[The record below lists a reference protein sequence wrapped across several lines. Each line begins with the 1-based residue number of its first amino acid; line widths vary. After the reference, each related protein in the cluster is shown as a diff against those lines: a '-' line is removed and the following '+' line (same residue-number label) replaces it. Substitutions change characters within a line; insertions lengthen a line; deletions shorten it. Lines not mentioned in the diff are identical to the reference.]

1 MSQLSSAPFLPTAE
15 QRRLVVAWRA
25 GDAQAR
31 ERLIVGLIPSVKLRV
46 QYFAG
51 RKPMDPE
58 MREDLICEGTVGLVQ
73 GLEKY
78 DVSRLDDTA
87 PWSYAAHWVDLRI
100 REAMVRL
107 IPPVSYRN
115 YMAWWRTGSSRRLEP
130 GESFDVARDEN
141 DELLARR
148 IPSHQRSADD
158 ILEDAERPAEAWA
171 ELREAV
177 PHVPVEEWELFSLRV
192 LHRLTPPQVAERYAR
207 TWPYWREPDV
217 DRVTKRVLG
226 LLLVSHGQDA
236 SPAALLTRFRKL
248 VPEEDAPDAPPPP
261 APTSLRAWF
270 LIPSPEAPS
279 KKRR

>member
-1 MSQLSSAPFLPTAE
+1 
-15 QRRLVVAWRA
+15 
-25 GDAQAR
+25 
-31 ERLIVGLIPSVKLRV
+31 V

-58 MREDLICEGTVGLVQ
+58 LREDLICEGTVGLVQ

-115 YMAWWRTGSSRRLEP
+115 YMAWWRTGSARRLEP

-177 PHVPVEEWELFSLRV
+177 PHVPVEEWDLFSLRV
-192 LHRLTPPQVAERYAR
+192 LHRLTPAQVAERYAR
-207 TWPYWREPDV
+207 TCPTGASLTSTRSRSASSDCCSSRTGRTPRRPRCCLDSASSSPRKTHPMLRPHPHRRAYA
-217 DRVTKRVLG
+217 
-226 LLLVSHGQDA
+226 HG
-236 SPAALLTRFRKL
+236 F
-248 VPEEDAPDAPPPP
+248 
-261 APTSLRAWF
+261 
-270 LIPSPEAPS
+270 
-279 KKRR
+279 

>member
-58 MREDLICEGTVGLVQ
+58 LREDLICEGTVGLVQ

-115 YMAWWRTGSSRRLEP
+115 YMAWWRTGSERRLEP

-148 IPSHQRSADD
+148 LPSHQRSADD

-177 PHVPVEEWELFSLRV
+177 PQVPSEEWDLFSLRV
-192 LHRLTPPQVAERYAR
+192 LHRLTPAQVAERYAR
-207 TWPYWREPDV
+207 TWPYWREADV

-236 SPAALLTRFRKL
+236 SPAALLSRFRKL

>member
-1 MSQLSSAPFLPTAE
+1 
-15 QRRLVVAWRA
+15 
-25 GDAQAR
+25 
-31 ERLIVGLIPSVKLRV
+31 VKLRV

-58 MREDLICEGTVGLVQ
+58 LREDLICEGTVGLVQ

-115 YMAWWRTGSSRRLEP
+115 YMAWWRTGSARRLEP

-141 DELLARR
+141 DELLSRR
-148 IPSHQRSADD
+148 LPSHQRSADD
-158 ILEDAERPAEAWA
+158 LLEDAERPAEAWA
-171 ELREAV
+171 ELREAIPQV
-177 PHVPVEEWELFSLRV
+177 PAEEWELFSLRV
-192 LHRLTPPQVAERYAR
+192 LHRLTPAQVAERYAR

-236 SPAALLTRFRKL
+236 SPAALLSRFRKL

-270 LIPSPEAPS
+270 LTPSPEAPQ

>member
-58 MREDLICEGTVGLVQ
+58 LREDLICEGTVGLVQ

-115 YMAWWRTGSSRRLEP
+115 YMAWWRTGSARRLEP

-158 ILEDAERPAEAWA
+158 LLEDAERPAEAWA

-177 PHVPVEEWELFSLRV
+177 PQVPAEEWELFSLRV
-192 LHRLTPPQVAERYAR
+192 LHRLTPAQVAERYAR
-207 TWPYWREPDV
+207 TWPYWRENDV

-226 LLLVSHGQDA
+226 LLLVSRGQDA
-236 SPAALLTRFRKL
+236 SPAALLARFRKL

-261 APTSLRAWF
+261 APTSLRTWF
-270 LIPSPEAPS
+270 LTPSPEAPA

>member
-1 MSQLSSAPFLPTAE
+1 MSHLSSAPFLPTAE

-58 MREDLICEGTVGLVQ
+58 LREDLICEGTVGLVQ

-115 YMAWWRTGSSRRLEP
+115 YMAWWRTGSARRLEP

-177 PHVPVEEWELFSLRV
+177 PQVPAEEWDLFSLRV
-192 LHRLTPPQVAERYAR
+192 LHRLTPAQVAERYAR
-207 TWPYWREPDV
+207 TWPYWRENDV

-236 SPAALLTRFRKL
+236 SPAALLSRFRKL

-261 APTSLRAWF
+261 APTSLRVWF
-270 LIPSPEAPS
+270 LTPSPEAPQ

>member
-1 MSQLSSAPFLPTAE
+1 M
-15 QRRLVVAWRA
+15 
-25 GDAQAR
+25 
-31 ERLIVGLIPSVKLRV
+31 

-58 MREDLICEGTVGLVQ
+58 MREDLISEGTVGLVQ

-177 PHVPVEEWELFSLRV
+177 PLVPSEEWELFSLRV
-192 LHRLTPPQVAERYAR
+192 LHRLTPAQVAERYAR

-217 DRVTKRVLG
+217 DKVTKRVLG

-236 SPAALLTRFRKL
+236 SPAALLSRFRKL

-270 LIPSPEAPS
+270 LTPSPEAPQ